1 VETPVT
7 DEGPRLEALLRA
19 VPFFEALDRV
29 DLARLVGALEE
40 ERYAAKDVI
49 FKEASG
55 ADALYLVERG
65 RVRVSVRSPAGERTI
80 TEVGEGRHFGEL
92 GLLLGSRTA
101 SATAQTDV
109 VVKRLPRER
118 FEELGRESPTL
129 GLRMATA
136 LAALVDR
143 RSRES
148 VGAPMRVWETS
159 PLGAE
164 GVTPIHSMRRT
175 LLTLAISVAIPLLLW
190 WTPAPEGLTIAGWRV
205 ILILLGAAVA
215 WLLEP
220 LPDFVVTLLMA
231 AAWGATGLASPSSIF
246 AGFTSP
252 SWVLALGA
260 LTLAAGM
267 VRSGLMFRGSL
278 AVLRRFPAG
287 HRGQVLA
294 LLVGGMLI
302 TPLVPL
308 SIGRVAAIAPFT
320 KELARGL
327 GYRDGSSGAASL
339 GLAGIMGYGGFSSIF
354 LTGLAMNFFV
364 LNLLPEA
371 ERFEATWVAWLVRA
385 GPTGLVLLAGFVIF
399 LLLALRPGQ
408 AGVARHVEHQ
418 EYVLGPLSP
427 REVVTLAAL
436 AIMLLGFLLSRNP
449 VWFGIGA
456 IALAV
461 GGGCVTRDLFRR
473 AIDWGFLIQFGV
485 LLGAGG
491 VLRANGVDEWIA
503 TRLTSL
509 IGDGWGPGALIM
521 VVAGFVCAC
530 RLVVPWIPATLLL
543 SLALVPAASH
553 LGLKPWVVGFVVLVT
568 ANAWLHPSQSD
579 YCRVARETAG
589 SELFDRRQAMA
600 AGVAMTLFT
609 LLGLAVALPHWRR
622 LGLLEP

>member
-7 DEGPRLEALLRA
+7 DEGSRLEALLRA

-29 DLARLVGALEE
+29 DLARMVGALEE
-40 ERYAAKDVI
+40 EHYAAKDVI
-49 FKEASG
+49 FREASG
-55 ADALYLVERG
+55 GDALYLVERG
-65 RVRVSVRSPAGERTI
+65 RVRVSVHSPAGERTI

-109 VVKRLPRER
+109 VVKKLPRER

-129 GLRMATA
+129 GLRMATS

-148 VGAPMRVWETS
+148 VGAPMRTWETS

-164 GVTPIHSMRRT
+164 GVTPIHPMRRT
-175 LLTLAISVAIPLLLW
+175 LLTLAIPVAIPLLLW
-190 WTPAPEGLTIAGWRV
+190 WTPAPEGLSPAGWRV
-205 ILILLGAAVA
+205 ILIVLGAAVA

-231 AAWGATGLASPSSIF
+231 AAWGATGLASLSSIF

-267 VRSGLMFRGSL
+267 VRSGLMFRASL

-287 HRGQVLA
+287 HHGQVLA
-294 LLVGGMLI
+294 LLVGGVLI

-320 KELARGL
+320 KELSRGL

-364 LNLLPEA
+364 LDLLPA
-371 ERFEATWVAWLVRA
+371 ADRLEATWVAWLVRA
-385 GPTGLVLLAGFVIF
+385 APTGLVLLAGFAIF
-399 LLLALRPGQ
+399 LLLALRPGRS
-408 AGVARHVEHQ
+408 GVARHVEHQ

-427 REVVTLAAL
+427 REVVTLVAL
-436 AIMLLGFLLSRNP
+436 AVMLLGFLLSRNP

-491 VLRANGVDEWIA
+491 VLRANAVDEWIA

-509 IGDGWGPGALIM
+509 IGGGWGPATLVMAL
-521 VVAGFVCAC
+521 AGFVIAC

-553 LGLKPWVVGFVVLVT
+553 LGVKPWVVGFVVLVT

-579 YCRVARETAG
+579 YCRVARDTAG

-600 AGVAMTLFT
+600 AGVAMTLLT